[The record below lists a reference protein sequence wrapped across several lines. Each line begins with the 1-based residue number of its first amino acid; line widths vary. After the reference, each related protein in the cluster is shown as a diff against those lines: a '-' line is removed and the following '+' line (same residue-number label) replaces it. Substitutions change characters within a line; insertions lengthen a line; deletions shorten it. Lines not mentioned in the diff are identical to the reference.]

1 MKAYQNSSITD
12 EEYEIL
18 EKEIRKKYSD
28 RGRLDD
34 FQCIS
39 VPNTGCHIQK
49 PISSKQY
56 GWRFCQDFWYKIYAK
71 GGSLYNLDQN
81 LQALIFT
88 KTEWDYIC

>member
-34 FQCIS
+34 F
-39 VPNTGCHIQK
+39 
-49 PISSKQY
+49 
-56 GWRFCQDFWYKIYAK
+56 
-71 GGSLYNLDQN
+71 
-81 LQALIFT
+81 
-88 KTEWDYIC
+88 